1 MQAFSESGKTLVIL
15 ETCEQAV
22 QFMKSNANC
31 EYDVLPIDYNAR
43 LALKG
48 YKGKVIHLSDFFDD
62 EGHRYAVR
70 EVFEKLKRSEP
81 SGEER
86 FIMVFRRYLLE
97 LYYNYYFL
105 LDYVIR
111 RLQEKYERILYYK
124 DRFRFVCYDE
134 DSPLNLILS
143 RVGINCTPIGNLV
156 KPLKRR
162 LQSRF
167 YLFLNGF
174 ANKAACLLYGR
185 KKFIMISG
193 TGYNLLKAV
202 RLESIKPVID
212 ISHIDF
218 YTARHFLVQMYLLLR
233 SFFLRRNYEY
243 PDARIILSDAVGQ
256 EFSGSNNLF
265 PCMKSLF
272 NIRHELSKVL
282 KELNPAYY
290 VSQNAVG
297 FHDMVN
303 AEIKKLGLNCT
314 TIMIPHGSNFN
325 PSDQWA
331 AINEDAIAKTNAD
344 NEFDYTYIQSSLFE
358 KYVIYRRLK
367 KKFRYGTKFWGKNF
381 NIRKQIGLD
390 PKKINVLYA
399 ASSYGHPGCL
409 RLNIW
414 LLHDEF
420 MRDLKK
426 IIGIISGKGFHLTVK
441 LRANIHRELLEEGLR
456 DYADWDIVDNPYEF
470 SEIMENYDVLITFRS
485 TVIDEALQMN
495 KPVVL
500 FDYSGRYKAI
510 PDDNE
515 TVFYV
520 TKETLS
526 TLPEVLQKAKN
537 ARSEAFLKYKVPDE
551 PLFEAGYA
559 SMGGKQC

>member
-1 MQAFSESGKTLVIL
+1 MQKFSESSKTLVIL

-22 QFMKSNANC
+22 QFMKKNANC

-48 YKGKVIHLSDFFDD
+48 YAGKIVQLLEFFDD
-62 EGHRYAVR
+62 EGHKYVLR
-70 EVFEKLKRSEP
+70 EISEKLKRLEP

-111 RLQEKYERILYYK
+111 RLQEKYDSVLYYK
-124 DRFRFVCYDE
+124 DRFHFVSYYE
-134 DSPLNLILS
+134 DSPLHLVLS
-143 RVGINCTPIGNLV
+143 ISGIRCMPIGDLI
-156 KPLKRR
+156 KPFKRKPQR
-162 LQSRF
+162 RF
-167 YLFLNGF
+167 YLFLNEF
-174 ANKAACLLYGR
+174 ANKAACLLYGKR
-185 KKFIMISG
+185 KSIIISG

-202 RLESIKPVID
+202 RRESIKPVID
-212 ISHIDF
+212 ISRIDF
-218 YTARHFLVQMYLLLR
+218 YTARHFFVQMYLLLR
-233 SFFLRRNYEY
+233 SFFLRHSYEY
-243 PDARIILSDAVGQ
+243 PDARIILSDVVSQ
-256 EFSGSNNLF
+256 ELSGNNNLF
-265 PCMKSLF
+265 SCIKSLF

-282 KELNPAYY
+282 KELKPVYY

-303 AEIKKLGLNCT
+303 AEIKKIGLECT
-314 TIMIPHGSNFN
+314 TIMIPHGSNFYS
-325 PSDQWA
+325 SDPWA
-331 AINEDAIAKTNAD
+331 AITEESIAETNAD
-344 NEFDYTYIQSSLFE
+344 NQFDFVYMQSALFE
-358 KYVIYRRLK
+358 KYVVSQGLK
-367 KKFRYGTKFWGKNF
+367 GKFKYGTKFWGKTF
-381 NIRKQIGLD
+381 ETQKEVKLD
-390 PKKINVLYA
+390 SKKINILYA
-399 ASSYGHPGCL
+399 ASSYGYPGCL
-409 RLNIW
+409 RLQIW

-420 MRDLKK
+420 VRDLKK
-426 IIGIISGKGFHLTVK
+426 ILETISGKGFHLTAK
-441 LRANIHRELLEEGLR
+441 LRSNVRRELLEEELK

-500 FDYSGRYKAI
+500 FDYSGRYKAV

-520 TKETLS
+520 TKETLF
-526 TLPEVLQKAKN
+526 TLQEALQKAKN

-551 PLFEAGYA
+551 PLFEAGGA
-559 SMGGKQC
+559 QFGGRQC